1 MESEFPTALL
11 DGAALPSMRVPPP
24 GPQSR
29 AQAARLASLESPA
42 FGARREAR
50 AQASGQE
57 MGPIVYA
64 EALGANVTDVDGNRY
79 VDLTAGFGA
88 LLLGHRAEPITAALT
103 AQSHRLWHGLGDVY
117 GSDAKLALLARLAA
131 LYPHSDSRVL
141 LGQSGADAVTAALKT
156 AVLATKKPGVLAFTG
171 SYHGLSYGPLSI
183 SSFKPSYQRPFAE
196 QLNPHVRLA
205 PFPTEQ
211 SPETMAD
218 AVLAAVSRVLRSERP
233 AIGAVVI
240 EPMLGRG
247 GCRPA
252 PPGFL
257 RALGELARAH
267 GAVFVVDE
275 IWTGLARA
283 GETFV
288 SVADGADPDLIC
300 VGKGLGGGL
309 PLSACLGRDAIMAA
323 WGTAEEEVVHTAT
336 FHGSPLACRT
346 GVALLDTLARD
357 GWNERSRLLGDA
369 FRAKLRAA
377 LPSEIAPSV
386 HGRGMLVGVTLAGDG
401 AAFRAMRGLLQ
412 AGYLVLTGG
421 PSHDTLTL
429 TPPLTIAPALLDAFV
444 ETLADLAPSITT
456 PATGVRS

>member
-1 MESEFPTALL
+1 MESEFPPALI
-11 DGAALPSMRVPPP
+11 DGAALPSIRVSPP

-29 AQAARLASLESPA
+29 AHAARLASVESPA
-42 FGARREAR
+42 FGARRDAR
-50 AQASGQE
+50 AKVSGEE

-64 EALGANVTDVDGNRY
+64 EALGSNVTDVDGNRY

-88 LLLGHRAEPITAALT
+88 LLLGHRAEPIAAALT

-117 GSDAKLALLARLAA
+117 GSDAKLALLTRLAA

-156 AVLATKKPGVLAFTG
+156 AVLATGKPGVLAFTG

-183 SSFKPSYQRPFAE
+183 SAFKDSYRKPFAE
-196 QLNPHVRLA
+196 QLNPHVQFA
-205 PFPTEQ
+205 PFPLEN
-211 SPETMAD
+211 SPETTGD
-218 AVLAAVSRVLRSERP
+218 AVLARAKEILQSGQ
-233 AIGAVVI
+233 IGAVII
-240 EPMLGRG
+240 EPILGRG
-247 GCRPA
+247 GCFPA

-257 RALGELARAH
+257 KALGELAREH
-267 GAVFVVDE
+267 HAVFIVDE

-309 PLSACLGRDAIMAA
+309 PLSACLGRDAVMAA
-323 WGTAEEEVVHTAT
+323 WGETSAEVVHTAT

-357 GWNERSRLLGDA
+357 GWNERSRALGET
-369 FRAKLRAA
+369 FRTKLRAA
-377 LPSEIAPSV
+377 LPTTVAKSV
-386 HGRGMLVGVTLAGDG
+386 HGRGMFVGVTLAGDG
-401 AAFRAMRGLLQ
+401 TAFRVMRGLLHE
-412 AGYLVLTGG
+412 GYLVLTGG
-421 PSHDTLTL
+421 ASHDTLTL
-429 TPPLTIAPALLDAFV
+429 TPPLTIAPPLLDAFV
-444 ETLADLAPSITT
+444 DTLAALAPTLTS
-456 PATGVRS
+456 ARGGH